1 MCDINFLKNV
11 ISGLGGVQRLNT
23 ATDVT
28 VNRTEFH
35 SSPDQIP
42 QQQKNIKDFTMGDT
56 LPPHRHIQ

>member
-1 MCDINFLKNV
+1 MCDINLKKNV
-11 ISGLGGVQRLNT
+11 ISGQGGVRRVTT

-28 VNRTEFH
+28 VNPTEFH

-42 QQQKNIKDFTMGDT
+42 QQQKNIKDFTIGDT